1 MGDTVLRTKDL
12 TKQYGRVVA
21 VDSITLHVGQGE
33 IFGFLGLNGAG
44 KTTMIRMLLGMVR
57 PTSGEAYLFGSTVGA
72 GNYGLWS
79 RVGYM
84 VETPY
89 AYPELTVK
97 ENLHIV
103 AKLRGLKDRHAA
115 DRIIDALRLGKYAN
129 RKTKNLSLGNAQ
141 RLGLAKALIH
151 SPDLLIL
158 DEPTNGLDPAGIV
171 EVRNLLRDLVKN
183 HGVTIFTSSHILDE
197 MAKLVSSI
205 GIIHEGKLL
214 QEISSAEL
222 AQLAERYLC
231 VSTRDNTLAAAKL
244 SELGYSVQKSSDTV
258 RVSGK
263 EATEHPDAI
272 ATKLVRANLAPT
284 LLKVEAES
292 LETYFLRAIGAKQ
305 NELPKEREEKV

>member
-1 MGDTVLRTKDL
+1 MGGTVLQTKGL
-12 TKQYGRVVA
+12 TKQYGRVIA

-57 PTSGEAYLFGSTVGA
+57 PTSGEAHLFGDKVDA
-72 GNYGLWS
+72 GNYRLWR
-79 RVGYM
+79 RVGHM

-89 AYPELTVK
+89 AYPELTVT

-115 DRIIDALRLGKYAN
+115 DRIIDMLRLGKYVN
-129 RKTKNLSLGNAQ
+129 RKAKDLSLGNAQ

-151 SPDLLIL
+151 RPDLLIL

-171 EVRNLLRDLVKN
+171 EVRHLLHDLAKN
-183 HGVTIFTSSHILDE
+183 HGVTIFASSHILDE

-214 QEISSAEL
+214 QEISSSEL

-231 VSTRDNTLAAAKL
+231 VSTRDNTLAATKL
-244 SELGYSVQKSSDTV
+244 SEWGYSVQKTSDNV

-263 EATEHPDAI
+263 DATERPDAI
-272 ATKLVRANLAPT
+272 ATKLVQANLAPT
-284 LLKVEAES
+284 LLKIEAES
-292 LETYFLRAIGAKQ
+292 LETYFLRAIGTKPNQ
-305 NELPKEREEKV
+305 LKEKED